1 MLNLSHN
8 FTNRAAVRSRSG
20 RLGISLANI
29 EPLLASS
36 DAVLVLFS
44 SIVGGAGYQLF
55 LLQVYGD
62 VGIYIGIGMVA
73 GLIYVFAAR
82 RLGLYELH
90 VLLGAKR
97 EIWQVVICWLFAVM
111 LLTLLLFLLKLGS
124 HFSRGSYV
132 FFVVL
137 GLSLLVAW
145 RDIAKRWIQLAL
157 SNGAIHGRQAII
169 IGSEQE
175 LASLGRATLLRDYG
189 TTELDRFT
197 LLPYNANDSN
207 LSFDCSGLDAAV
219 ERARET
225 SAEEI
230 VLALPWHDRT
240 QLDLVRDRLR
250 MSPLPVW
257 LLPDQSV
264 RSILSQ
270 PITSQEAVPA
280 IALQRGPLT
289 GSEQFFKRTFDIVV
303 AGFVLL
309 IMLPVILAAAA
320 AIKLTS
326 SGPIVFRQRR
336 NGFNG
341 QEFIIYKFKTMSVFE
356 DGHVIPQATAADR
369 RVTTL
374 GRLLRRTSIDELP
387 QLVNVLR
394 GDMSL
399 VGPRPHALAH
409 NDQYGRLIADYA
421 FRNHVRPGITGWAQ
435 INGLRGGTSRL
446 EHMARR
452 IEHDLW
458 YINNWNPWLDVKI
471 LARTCIEVLR
481 GRGAH

>member
-1 MLNLSHN
+1 
-8 FTNRAAVRSRSG
+8 
-20 RLGISLANI
+20 
-29 EPLLASS
+29 
-36 DAVLVLFS
+36 
-44 SIVGGAGYQLF
+44 
-55 LLQVYGD
+55 
-62 VGIYIGIGMVA
+62 
-73 GLIYVFAAR
+73 
-82 RLGLYELH
+82 
-90 VLLGAKR
+90 
-97 EIWQVVICWLFAVM
+97 
-111 LLTLLLFLLKLGS
+111 
-124 HFSRGSYV
+124 
-132 FFVVL
+132 
-137 GLSLLVAW
+137 
-145 RDIAKRWIQLAL
+145 
-157 SNGAIHGRQAII
+157 
-169 IGSEQE
+169 
-175 LASLGRATLLRDYG
+175 
-189 TTELDRFT
+189 
-197 LLPYNANDSN
+197 
-207 LSFDCSGLDAAV
+207 
-219 ERARET
+219 
-225 SAEEI
+225 
-230 VLALPWHDRT
+230 
-240 QLDLVRDRLR
+240 LR

-270 PITSQEAVPA
+270 PIASQEAVPA

-309 IMLPVILAAAA
+309 IMLPVMLAAAA

-326 SGPIVFRQRR
+326 SGPIVFHQRR

-341 QEFIIYKFKTMSVFE
+341 QEFIIYKFKTMSVLE

-458 YINNWNPWLDVKI
+458 YINNWSPWLDVKI